1 MENNEHMISHG
12 GKWNC
17 FFQTVSQRA
26 IATVEN
32 SSCLLLSLFALLS
45 TCLIYTLLVWRI
57 RVIFFFFSVEE

>member
-32 SSCLLLSLFALLS
+32 ISCLLLCFPCSLHVLYIPF
-45 TCLIYTLLVWRI
+45 
-57 RVIFFFFSVEE
+57 